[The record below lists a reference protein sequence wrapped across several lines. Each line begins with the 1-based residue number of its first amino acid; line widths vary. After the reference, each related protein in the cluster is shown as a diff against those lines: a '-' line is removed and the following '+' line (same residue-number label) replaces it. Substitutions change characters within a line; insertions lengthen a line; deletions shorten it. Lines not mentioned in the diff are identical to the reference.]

1 VSAAQTRERLT
12 EEEFVIR
19 AIRALR
25 KPGYK
30 GIHSVYS
37 GFNEAFRKYFER
49 RVDPVEVTNRL
60 ASEGKI
66 VVRPAKG
73 GVMLY
78 LPEDG
83 VPPATSADEAL
94 ERILSADGE

>member
-1 VSAAQTRERLT
+1 MPVSTSEKPQLT
-12 EEEFVIR
+12 EEEFVLR

-37 GFNEAFRKYFER
+37 GFNEAFRRYFGGR
-49 RVDPVEVTNRL
+49 DPVEATSRL
-60 ASEGKI
+60 AKEGKI
-66 VVRPAKG
+66 ILRPVRG

-83 VPPATSADEAL
+83 ISPANDPEDAL
-94 ERILSADGE
+94 SRILSA

>member
-1 VSAAQTRERLT
+1 MLT
-12 EEEFVIR
+12 EEEFVLR
-19 AIRALR
+19 AIRNLR
-25 KPGYK
+25 KPGYR

-37 GFNEAFRKYFER
+37 GFNEAFRRYFGT
-49 RVDPVEVTNRL
+49 DPVQATLRL

-66 VVRPAKG
+66 VIRPTRG

-83 VPPATSADEAL
+83 VPPAPDPEDAL
-94 ERILSADGE
+94 NRILSA

>member
-1 VSAAQTRERLT
+1 LSAAVDAEEKMT
-12 EEEFVIR
+12 EEEFVLR
-19 AIRALR
+19 AIVRLR

-37 GFNEAFRKYFER
+37 GFNEAFRRYFGQ
-49 RVDPVEVTNRL
+49 DPVAATSRL
-60 ASEGKI
+60 ASQGKI
-66 VVRPAKG
+66 IMRPAKR

-83 VPPATSADEAL
+83 VPTSPSPEEAL
-94 ERILSADGE
+94 KKILDDE

>member
-1 VSAAQTRERLT
+1 MLAERTKLT
-12 EEEFVIR
+12 EEEFVLQ
-19 AIRALR
+19 AIRNLR

-37 GFNEAFRKYFER
+37 GFNEAFRRYFDGR
-49 RVDPVEVTNRL
+49 DPVEVTNRL
-60 ASEGKI
+60 AREGKI
-66 VVRPAKG
+66 VVRPARG

-83 VPPATSADEAL
+83 VQPASDPDEAL
-94 ERILSADGE
+94 RRILGQ

>member
-1 VSAAQTRERLT
+1 MLVTKLS
-12 EEEFVIR
+12 EEEFVTR

-37 GFNEAFRKYFER
+37 GFNEAFRRYFDGR
-49 RVDPVEVTNRL
+49 DPVEATSRL
-60 ASEGKI
+60 AKEGKI
-66 VVRPAKG
+66 ILRPVRG

-83 VPPATSADEAL
+83 VPPSSSPDEAL
-94 ERILSADGE
+94 SRILGE